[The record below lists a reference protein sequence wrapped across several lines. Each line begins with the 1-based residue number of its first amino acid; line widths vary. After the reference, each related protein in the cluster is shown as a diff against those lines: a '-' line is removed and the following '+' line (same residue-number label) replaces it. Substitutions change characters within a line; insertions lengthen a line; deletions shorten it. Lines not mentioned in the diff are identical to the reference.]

1 VNIAKQKEKAKP
13 AANLAFMMVPPV
25 ELFPEHLPF
34 QTEVQIVTKQREC
47 PAMRFLNDGLPLTL
61 TKKEREDSL
70 DLPFRSQGIRL
81 ARLKLSA
88 IHYWAAGALLADVA
102 APGDFGVER

>member
-1 VNIAKQKEKAKP
+1 
-13 AANLAFMMVPPV
+13 MVPPV